1 MKRTYFPL
9 LGILCVFASC
19 QTDLVP
25 DTTTETEE
33 ETKEIVYNIP
43 PDFELEILY
52 NPLESNDGSW
62 VALAEGE
69 NGTFFASDQNGALY
83 QFKVP
88 PVGEVLDSTQ
98 IDTIPLS
105 IGHAHGLLWA
115 FNSLYVSVNERWED
129 SDGLPLTENGS
140 GVYRLRDT
148 DGDGRLDDLKMLL
161 RLEGAGEHGPHSLV
175 LSPDGTQIYFIA
187 GNYTQIPEKIV
198 NNSRLPNN
206 WKADN
211 LFPPFLDARGHA
223 TQLEPPGGWI
233 ARFDPEGKDW
243 ELVASGFRNPFDM
256 AFNKDGELFA
266 FDSDMEWDI
275 GMPWYRPI
283 RVCHVTSG
291 SNFGWRTGSGKWPAY
306 YPDNLPAV
314 VNLGQG
320 SPTAVLYTAGLD
332 LPQKYKDGLL
342 VFDWSFGT
350 AYYVDLEEDGSSY
363 TGGFSEFFSG
373 TPLPLTDAVAGS
385 DGALYFA
392 SGGRKLDSH
401 FYRLRYTGPKEAL
414 GSMDD
419 EAENEAAKLRQL
431 RQQLEASH
439 NRKTPEA
446 IPTLWENLNHPD
458 RFIRYAAR
466 VGLEHQNV
474 AGWQSLFQTEEDP
487 VRIIQA
493 SLALARFGKAG
504 IRNILFEKLA
514 KLDPADLSRDLQ
526 LDRLRAIALVAI
538 RQGMPQTAVKQGFI
552 SEFNSQFPSDD
563 PALDRELSQLLLY
576 FDDAAVTE
584 KCVALLEKHTREKTV
599 THPTLL
605 SEEVSNRSE
614 QYGPTILDMLKNM
627 PPTEALFY
635 ATLLS
640 RAEKGWNEELRE
652 QYFKW
657 FFDGLN
663 AKGGMSFK
671 PFLENIRKE
680 AMTHVPA
687 DQQEHYEAISGVYK
701 AGEELVNL
709 PQPEGPGKDYNAS
722 DIHGILGK
730 GLDEYEGNIETGKR
744 IYEAALC
751 GMCHRMRGE
760 GGSMGP
766 DLSQVHTRFKRGE
779 IIDAIFSPNDEISDQ
794 YAFTLFDLKDGG
806 RIAGKVLSET
816 DDKMVL
822 MTNPFN
828 MTYTV
833 EVPKSNILKSGL
845 SPVSPMPSNLL
856 NRLNE
861 QEITD
866 LFAYLLSGG
875 DEEWFYYGGT
885 KGLEEE
891 EQ

>member
-1 MKRTYFPL
+1 MKKSYLPL
-9 LGILCVFASC
+9 LGGLCLLGAC
-19 QTDLVP
+19 QTDVMP
-25 DTTTETEE
+25 DATAATDEE
-33 ETKEIVYNIP
+33 NKEIVYNVP
-43 PDFELEILY
+43 SGFELDILY
-52 NPLESNDGSW
+52 SPSESNDGSW
-62 VALAEGE
+62 VALAEGPD
-69 NGTFFASDQNGALY
+69 GTFFASDQYGALY
-83 QFKVP
+83 HFKVP

-98 IDTIPLS
+98 VDTIALE

-115 FNSLYVSVNERWED
+115 FNSLYVSVNDRWED
-129 SDGLPLTENGS
+129 GEGKQLTEHGS

-148 DGDGRLDDLKMLL
+148 DGDGALDDIKMLL
-161 RLEGAGEHGPHSLV
+161 KLEGSGEHGPHSLV
-175 LSPDGTQIYFIA
+175 PSPDGQQIYFIA
-187 GNYTQIPEKIV
+187 GNYTQVPEAIV
-198 NNSRLPNN
+198 QNSRLPNN
-206 WKADN
+206 WDADN

-223 TQLEPPGGWI
+223 TQIEPPGGWI
-233 ARFDPEGKDW
+233 ARTDPDGENW

-256 AFNKDGELFA
+256 AFNQDGELFA
-266 FDSDMEWDI
+266 FDADMEWDI

-291 SNFGWRTGSGKWPAY
+291 GNFGWRTGSGKWPDY

-320 SPTAVLYTAGLD
+320 SPTAVVHTANLKF
-332 LPQKYKDGLL
+332 PAKYKNGLL

-350 AYYVDLEEDGSSY
+350 AYYVDLQEKGSTY
-363 TGGFSEFFSG
+363 TGGFAEFFSG

-401 FYRLRYTGPKEAL
+401 FYRLRYTGPWEDSQSTGTEKESESA
-414 GSMDD
+414 
-419 EAENEAAKLRQL
+419 QL
-431 RQQLEASH
+431 RELREELEATH
-439 NRKTPEA
+439 NRRATES
-446 IPTLWENLNHPD
+446 IPMLWEHLNHPD

-466 VGLEHQNV
+466 VGLEHQPV
-474 AGWQSLFQTEEDP
+474 STWQSRFNNEEDP

-493 SLALARFGKAG
+493 SLALARFADAG
-504 IRNILFEKLA
+504 RRNTLYEKLG
-514 KLDPADLSRDLQ
+514 KLDPAQLSRAQQ
-526 LDRLRAIALVAI
+526 LDRLRAIGLIAI
-538 RQGMPQTAVKQGFI
+538 RMGLPGSAQKQQFI
-552 SEFNSQFPSDD
+552 EEFNRYFPAND
-563 PALDRELSQLLLY
+563 PAMDRELSQLLVFLG
-576 FDDAAVTE
+576 DGEVTA
-584 KCVALLEKHTREKTV
+584 KSVALLEKHTREKTV
-599 THPTLL
+599 THPELL

-614 QYGPTILDMLKNM
+614 QYGPTILEMLENM

-635 ATLLS
+635 SSLLS
-640 RAEKGWNEELRE
+640 RATEGWNEELWER
-652 QYFKW
+652 YFRW

-671 PFLENIRKE
+671 PFLENMRKQ
-680 AMTHVPA
+680 AIANVPENLQ
-687 DQQEHYEAISGVYK
+687 DHFEEISGVYK

-709 PQPEGPGKDYNAS
+709 PQPEGPGAEYNAAN
-722 DIHGILGK
+722 IHGIVGR
-730 GLDEYEGNIETGKR
+730 GLDGYEGTIETGKR

-766 DLSQVHTRFKRGE
+766 DLTQIHTRFKRNE

-794 YAFTLFDLKDGG
+794 YAFTLYDLKDGK

-816 DDKMVL
+816 DDKITL

-833 EVPKSNILKSGL
+833 EVPKADVVKSGL
-845 SPVSPMPSNLL
+845 SPISPMPSNLL

-861 QEITD
+861 QEIAD

-891 EQ
+891 E